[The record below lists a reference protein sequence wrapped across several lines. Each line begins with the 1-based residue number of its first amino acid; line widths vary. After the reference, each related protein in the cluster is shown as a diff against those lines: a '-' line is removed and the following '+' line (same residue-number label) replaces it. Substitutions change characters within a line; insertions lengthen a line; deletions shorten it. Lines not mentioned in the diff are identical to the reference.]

1 MNTDDIRDDLRPT
14 PDRLGGTLRITFS
27 AILVAVVMLTFRMPF
42 LYIGPYLVFILS
54 QRDMFLTRAA
64 AALGTVVVVVASLAI
79 YLVAWLAWD
88 TGWLRVSLWGVI
100 FGGGYFLM
108 RICAEPRVVLGPL
121 VVVALFAFAFDKA
134 PDPNAV
140 VSQIGWLWAI
150 LGLIVASTFLTQWLF
165 NAPTGIDLLRRQF
178 RELLVAVEQMYL
190 CRAYG
195 RSSPFRPLSF
205 EEEETADRIEKLGM
219 AGVLS
224 DAQAQNNQTLLRAAF
239 QTLRA
244 MGGDAM
250 ECPATLSFA
259 AWTRRL
265 RRKILLGSDACSLEP
280 WPDLSGL
287 ETALQEAC
295 KSLLNAARNMYS
307 PAAQRQDS
315 RASTGAPQKGSSL
328 LLPDWRTNPAYASFA
343 WRAALATMGCYLF
356 MTLTDWNGIHT
367 CLITCAVTALA
378 GAEAQIHKQNLRITG
393 AFIGGLLGM
402 GAVIFLIPRMDS
414 LTAYLCIL
422 AAGTAFAA
430 WVSLGSERI
439 SYAGWQ
445 IGLAFY
451 MTVLQDPHPTTKL
464 DIIRDRWAGIFI
476 GILAMRAA
484 FVWFPLGNDNRSV
497 LSPYSTKPSRQPS
510 SPAPQ

>member
-1 MNTDDIRDDLRPT
+1 MSIDDIRDDLRPA

-27 AILVAVVMLTFRMPF
+27 AVLVAAVMLAFRMPF

-64 AALGTVVVVVASLAI
+64 AALGIVVAVVASLAI

-88 TGWLRVSLWGVI
+88 TGCLRVGLWTAI
-100 FGGGYFLM
+100 FFGGYFLM
-108 RICAEPRVVLGPL
+108 RVCAEPRVVLGPL

-150 LGLIVASTFLTQWLF
+150 LGLFIASTFLTQWLF

-178 RELLVAVEQMYL
+178 RELLVAVEQKSL
-190 CRAYG
+190 SRAYG
-195 RSSPFRPLSF
+195 RRSPRRRLSF

-224 DAQAQNNQTLLRAAF
+224 DAQARNNRTLLRAAF
-239 QTLRA
+239 QALRA
-244 MGGDAM
+244 MTGDAM
-250 ECPATLSFA
+250 GARSPAALAFA
-259 AWTRRL
+259 AWTRQL
-265 RRKILLGSDACSLEP
+265 RRRILLGSEAGEIEP
-280 WPDLSGL
+280 WPDPSGL
-287 ETALQEAC
+287 EPALREAGEN
-295 KSLLNAARNMYS
+295 LLAAARNIFS
-307 PAAQRQDS
+307 PAAAGQD
-315 RASTGAPQKGSSL
+315 ATGATHKAPSL
-328 LLPDWRTNPAYASFA
+328 LLPDWRTNPEYSRFA
-343 WRAALATMGCYLF
+343 LRATLATMGCYLF
-356 MTLTDWNGIHT
+356 MTMTDWNGIHT

-378 GAEAQIHKQNLRITG
+378 GTESQIHKQNLRMTG
-393 AFIGGLLGM
+393 ALIGGLLGM

-414 LTAYLCIL
+414 LAAYLCIL

-451 MTVLQDPHPTTKL
+451 MTALQDPHPTTKL

-484 FVWFPLGNDNRSV
+484 FVWFAP
-497 LSPYSTKPSRQPS
+497 RQEG
-510 SPAPQ
+510 SPARPPCSDSA

>member
-1 MNTDDIRDDLRPT
+1 MNIDDIRDDLRPA

-27 AILVAVVMLTFRMPF
+27 AVLVAAVMMAFRMPF

-64 AALGTVVVVVASLAI
+64 AALGIVVAVVASLSI

-88 TGWLRVSLWGVI
+88 TGWLRVSLWTAI
-100 FGGGYFLM
+100 FFGGYFLM
-108 RICAEPRVVLGPL
+108 RVCAEPRVVLGPL

-150 LGLIVASTFLTQWLF
+150 LGLIIASTFLTQWF
-165 NAPTGIDLLRRQF
+165 FGAPTGIELLRCQF
-178 RELLVAVEQMYL
+178 RELLVGVERTYL
-190 CRAYG
+190 SRADG
-195 RSSPFRPLSF
+195 GSLQNMRLSF
-205 EEEETADRIEKLGM
+205 EEEETADRIGKLGL

-224 DAQAQNNQTLLRAAF
+224 AAQARNNTTLLRAAF
-239 QTLRA
+239 RVL
-244 MGGDAM
+244 DA
-250 ECPATLSFA
+250 EATGKRKSCSPAFA
-259 AWTRRL
+259 AWTRQL
-265 RRKILLGSDACSLEP
+265 RRRVLLGSDAGALHLC
-280 WPDLSGL
+280 PDPSGL
-287 ETALQEAC
+287 DPGLREA
-295 KSLLNAARNMYS
+295 SENLRAAAQNVYS
-307 PAAQRQDS
+307 PTESDRENTESPA
-315 RASTGAPQKGSSL
+315 L
-328 LLPDWRTNPAYASFA
+328 LLPDWKTNPAYSGFA
-343 WRAALATMGCYLF
+343 MRATLATMGCYLF
-356 MTLTDWNGIHT
+356 MTMTDWNGIHT

-378 GAEAQIHKQNLRITG
+378 GAESRTHKQNLRMTG
-393 AFIGGLLGM
+393 ALIGGLLGM

-484 FVWFPLGNDNRSV
+484 FVWFAP
-497 LSPYSTKPSRQPS
+497 RQEH
-510 SPAPQ
+510 SPARPPCPDPA